1 MNKIY
6 RDKVELLLKVMPAV
20 FAEKCFAMHGGTA
33 INLFVNNLPR
43 YSIDIDLTYI
53 PLENRDD
60 SIIHINEAL
69 TRIAETIRTSLKGIR
84 IVPRPDIC
92 KLTLEY
98 HGRQIKIEVNQTKR
112 GIIGGDVLTLPL
124 SEKAEDD
131 FEMTVKARIVPL
143 TLLYGGKIAAALS
156 RQHPRD
162 LFDIRHISIPLKDAK
177 RGFIF
182 CLLGSDR
189 PLYESF
195 SPSLIDQS
203 EAMVNQFEGMTDIG
217 FSYDDF
223 IETRTKL
230 IRDVN
235 ALMTDSDKQFLVSFE
250 RCEPNWETSDYA
262 DFAKYPSVKWK
273 LLNLT
278 KLKKNNSAKLHANAD
293 RLSEIFGLD
302 V

>member
-6 RDKVELLLKVMPAV
+6 RDKVELLLKVMPVV
-20 FAEKCFAMHGGTA
+20 FTEECFAMHGGTA
-33 INLFVNNLPR
+33 INLFVNNLLR
-43 YSIDIDLTYI
+43 YSVDIDLTYI
-53 PLENRDD
+53 PLESRDD
-60 SIIHINEAL
+60 SIRHINEAL
-69 TRIAETIRTSLKGIR
+69 VRIAEKVKTSLKGVR
-84 IVPRPDIC
+84 IIPRLDIC

-112 GIIGGDVLTLPL
+112 GIVGGDVLILPL

-143 TLLYGGKIAAALS
+143 TLLYGGKVAAALS

-162 LFDIRHISIPLKDAK
+162 LFDIRHMSIPLGDVK

-189 PLYESF
+189 PIYESF
-195 SPSLIDQS
+195 APSLIDQS

-223 IETRTKL
+223 IETRSRL
-230 IRDVN
+230 IEDVN
-235 ALMTDSDKQFLVSFE
+235 ALMSDSDKRFLISFE
-250 RCEPNWETSDYA
+250 RCEPEWASSDYA
-262 DFAKYPSVKWK
+262 EFANYPSVKWK
-273 LLNLT
+273 LLNLS
-278 KLKKNNSAKLHANAD
+278 KLKKTNPAKLHANAGM
-293 RLSEIFGLD
+293 LAEIFGY
-302 V
+302 